1 MQVFLRLLITKK
13 NNFHAY
19 HVIQEHIPTKINKK
33 RVKIALLV
41 RFHQPVV
48 QYVQIVERVNSK
60 TKSRKHRAKIV
71 LSIHLQMLQVWQYV
85 NLVELER
92 KQ

>member
-1 MQVFLRLLITKK
+1 MQ
-13 NNFHAY
+13 
-19 HVIQEHIPTKINKK
+19 PTQK
-33 RVKIALLV
+33 RAKIAVLV
-41 RFHQPVV
+41 RVQQQVV
-48 QYVQIVERVNSK
+48 QRVLTVEKVHSK
-60 TKSRKHRAKIV
+60 TKLRKHRAKIV